1 MPDEWDD
8 YHRVLPGW
16 TRSNDVPDQGG
27 KLGLGGLPLPE
38 QIIHQHRIGKLQ
50 EAGKRG
56 PLLGGGRG
64 ENAAREALEQHI
76 QLLHATTATPQET
89 ACLFVE
95 CGLAT
100 VIIVHRVI
108 LPAPCA
114 AKSTGFARLGAMPV
128 SPARSA

>member
-8 YHRVLPGW
+8 CHRVLPGW

-27 KLGLGGLPLPE
+27 KLGLGGHPLPE

-56 PLLGGGRG
+56 PLLGGGCG

-76 QLLHATTATPQET
+76 QLLHATPATPQET
-89 ACLFVE
+89 ASLNVE

-100 VIIVHRVI
+100 VIIVHMSDLTRA
-108 LPAPCA
+108 LR
-114 AKSTGFARLGAMPV
+114 G
-128 SPARSA
+128 